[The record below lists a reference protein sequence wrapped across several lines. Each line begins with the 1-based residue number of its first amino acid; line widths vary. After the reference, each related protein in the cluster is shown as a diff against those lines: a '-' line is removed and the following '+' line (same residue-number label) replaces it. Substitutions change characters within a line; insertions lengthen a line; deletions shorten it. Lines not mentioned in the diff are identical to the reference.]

1 MDTSE
6 LVKSVVNSEHGWAV
20 AEQFEKTY
28 NNEEKFEEANFN
40 ALRYIKGV
48 IDDILYSK
56 LLNADAHNE
65 LYEYRCELEE
75 YMVGAKQ

>member
-6 LVKSVVNSEHGWAV
+6 LVKAIVNSEHGYAV

-28 NNEEKFEEANFN
+28 NNEEKFEDANFN
-40 ALRYIKGV
+40 ALRWIRGV
-48 IDDILYSK
+48 IEDILHSK

-65 LYEYRCELEE
+65 LHEYRDELEDYLVE
-75 YMVGAKQ
+75 AQQ

>member
-48 IDDILYSK
+48 IDDILHSK
-56 LLNADAHNE
+56 LLNEDAHNE
-65 LYEYRCELEE
+65 LYEYRDELEE

>member
-65 LYEYRCELEE
+65 LHEYRDELEE